1 MILVAVLSTFIH
13 STCGEVDLFHKAFD
27 ALFFF
32 SFISFLLQTD

>member
-32 SFISFLLQTD
+32 LLFIYFITN